1 MPEVSLVA
9 ILDADKEGFLRSHRS
24 LTQTVGRAARNLNGA
39 VIMYADK
46 ITDSMQLTIDETNRR
61 RSLQLAYNEKHGITP
76 KAIVKARNALIG
88 FEADE
93 ANMTPVSTKGHQSM
107 PQSIPYADEYRSTSA
122 NIAADPV
129 LPYMSD
135 KDLQAHIEKQRA
147 AMRKAAKN
155 MEFIEAARLR
165 DEIIKL
171 EEMLAES
178 VNN

>member
-1 MPEVSLVA
+1 
-9 ILDADKEGFLRSHRS
+9 
-24 LTQTVGRAARNLNGA
+24 
-39 VIMYADK
+39 
-46 ITDSMQLTIDETNRR
+46 
-61 RSLQLAYNEKHGITP
+61 
-76 KAIVKARNALIG
+76 
-88 FEADE
+88 
-93 ANMTPVSTKGHQSM
+93 
-107 PQSIPYADEYRSTSA
+107 
-122 NIAADPV
+122 
-129 LPYMSD
+129 MSD